1 MTVRS
6 MSRVVLAHLNE
17 IRQRL
22 WSQDETLET
31 VVLWPDTKPMISSTY
46 ISMFLEE
53 TKIQRA
59 LQDCLKAC
67 AASRIVTALHL
78 GNLPEPDL
86 EAALLT
92 LAKNNNQ
99 GTSLN
104 LRELYIGP
112 LNASSSISGKVLTKL
127 VQNLAGSNLETLD
140 CPCRIRLPNQA
151 AVETLAAALSQ
162 LPKLIH
168 LRLHVVPRTSIER
181 PTVRLDSLLRVA
193 CDLESLELIAGYPEH
208 NSVRTLP
215 KSSR

>member
-1 MTVRS
+1 MTVRN
-6 MSRVVLAHLNE
+6 MSRVVLNHLTE

-22 WSQDETLET
+22 WNHDETLQT
-31 VVLWPDTKPMISSTY
+31 VCLWPDTQPMISSTY

-53 TKIQRA
+53 TRIQKA

-67 AASRIVTALHL
+67 AVSPIVTALHL

-92 LAKNNNQ
+92 LAKYNN
-99 GTSLN
+99 GTAWN

-112 LNASSSISGKVLTKL
+112 LNASSSLSGKVLIKL
-127 VQNLAGSNLETLD
+127 LQNLAASNLQTLD

-151 AVETLAAALSQ
+151 AVECLAAAICQ
-162 LPKLIH
+162 LPKLAN

-208 NSVRTLP
+208 NR
-215 KSSR
+215 